1 MMTPPSAVLRAPS
14 LPPVQRHP
22 SRQEQGVTLLELL
35 VGIAI
40 GLLVVA
46 VAAGALMVSRGVSG
60 TVTDAS
66 SLQQQAAYAM
76 RVVGMQVRQAG
87 SLYLNPN
94 PTGVPA
100 STAESYMQVVAFETQ
115 ALDNPGSPDLTK
127 SFFPSTNTVKA
138 TTDSLTTGFRRYK
151 DTVHDGSGTKE
162 QALARNC
169 LGGPSDDA
177 KTDPNYLIESA
188 FKFDSAKFELRC
200 NGNSSGE
207 QPIVQNIA
215 EFQLRYLVQEIVATD
230 PGNPKIT
237 YTSTVPTSWPQVQAI
252 EICMVLFGTEPI
264 GMVAGDK
271 SAKYKT
277 CTDADQD
284 MTALT
289 GSRANRMH
297 MRFRSVFQLRSQG
310 LVGSAIP
317 AI

>member
-1 MMTPPSAVLRAPS
+1 MMTSPSAIISAHSSWPKRQPS
-14 LPPVQRHP
+14 VQRQH
-22 SRQEQGVTLLELL
+22 GVTLIELL

-46 VAAGALMVSRGVSG
+46 VATGALMVSRGVSG
-60 TVTDAS
+60 TVSDAS
-66 SLQQQAAYAM
+66 GIQQQAAYAM

-115 ALDNPGSPDLTK
+115 AEDVPGSPDPTK
-127 SFFPSTNTVKA
+127 SFNPQTNTVKA
-138 TTDSLTTGFRRYK
+138 DATSLTTGFRRYK
-151 DTVHDGSGTKE
+151 DTVKDGSSTKE
-162 QALARNC
+162 QTLARNC

-188 FKFDSAKFELRC
+188 FKFDSAKFELQC
-200 NGNSSGE
+200 NGNSAGD

-215 EFQLRYLVQEIVATD
+215 EFQLRYLVQEIVSTD
-230 PGNPKIT
+230 PGNPKII
-237 YTSTVPTSWPQVQAI
+237 YTSTVPSSWAQVQAI
-252 EICMVLFGTEPI
+252 EVCMVLFGAEPI
-264 GMVAGDK
+264 DMPAN
-271 SAKYKT
+271 SNYKT
-277 CTDADQD
+277 CTDTDQD
-284 MTALT
+284 MTTLT
-289 GSRANRMH
+289 GNRAKRMH